1 MAKTLCKVLGV
12 VLLLV
17 GIAGF
22 FNDHLL
28 GAHLTLLHNCV
39 HLLTAAIALYIGF
52 AGTANAARTFCL
64 AFGAIYLLLGIV
76 GFINPGLVASLIG
89 HGSLAAGDTM
99 MADNAIHV
107 VLGAVFLIA
116 GLLRAPQPATS
127 A

>member
-22 FNDHLL
+22 FNAHLL
-28 GAHLTLLHNCV
+28 GAHLTTLHNCV
-39 HLLTAAIALYIGF
+39 HILTAAIALYIGF
-52 AGTANAARTFCL
+52 AGTANAARLFCL

-76 GFINPGLVASLIG
+76 GFINPGIVASLIG
-89 HGSLAAGDTM
+89 HSLAAGDTL

-116 GLLRAPQPATS
+116 GLQRAPQPATS

>member
-28 GAHLTLLHNCV
+28 GMHLTMLHNIV

-52 AGTANAARTFCL
+52 AGTASAARTFCL
-64 AFGAIYLLLGIV
+64 AFGAIYLLLGIL
-76 GFINPGLVASLIG
+76 GFIAPDVVASIIG
-89 HGSLAAGDTM
+89 HTLGPDDSLTP
-99 MADNAIHV
+99 DNAVHL

-116 GLLRAPQPATS
+116 GLQRAPQPATTT
-127 A
+127 

>member
-17 GIAGF
+17 GICGF
-22 FNDHLL
+22 FDAHLL
-28 GAHLTLLHNCV
+28 GAHLTPLHNIV
-39 HLLTAAIALYIGF
+39 HILTAAIALYIGF

-64 AFGAIYLLLGIV
+64 AFGAIYLLLGVV
-76 GFINPGLVASLIG
+76 GFIAPDLVASLIG
-89 HGSLAAGDTM
+89 HTMTAGDSLTP
-99 MADNAIHV
+99 DNSIHV

-116 GLLRAPQPATS
+116 GLQRAPQPAAS

>member
-17 GIAGF
+17 GICGF

-28 GAHLTLLHNCV
+28 GAHLTTIHNVV
-39 HLLTAAIALYIGF
+39 HILTAAIALYIGF
-52 AGTANAARTFCL
+52 AGTANAARLFCL

-89 HGSLAAGDTM
+89 HATLAADDTM
-99 MADNAIHV
+99 IADNSIHV
-107 VLGAVFLIA
+107 VLGAVFLLA
-116 GLLRAPQPATS
+116 GLQRAPQPAAS